1 MSETLDRLDA
11 TAIAQKIRSGEC
23 SAKEVLEITV
33 NKITKFNPSLN
44 AIITPLYDQ
53 ALEAIEAGLPEG
65 PFSGVPF
72 VIKDL
77 VVSVAG
83 VPSTAASK
91 LMINNIPAVDSEIVA
106 RHRRAGLVIVG
117 KTNSSEF
124 GLATATEPDLFGPTK
139 NPWNPNHSPGGSSGG
154 SAAAVAAGIVPIG
167 HATDGGGSI
176 RIPAACCGL
185 FGLKPTKARI
195 TAGPE
200 GGEPLA
206 GMAMQHCVSWSVRDS
221 AALLDATAGPLPGD
235 PYYPPPPNGTYLDAS
250 KTDPGRLKIA
260 FSTTA
265 PNGAAIHDESAK
277 ATRHM
282 AALCE
287 SLGHEVAEDSPK
299 FDIETVQNGFLLVF
313 QANTM
318 ANIMRMNG
326 GKLPKEGMIE
336 PLSMAVAERGMAMSA
351 TQYIHAIQSLHRET
365 RNIAKFYEQYDLW
378 LTPTLATPA
387 PLTGYFRSDETDV
400 DKWLEQILGFSPFTF
415 LCNVTGQ
422 PAMTIPSGLTKD
434 NLPVGSHF
442 AAPYGAEEMLFAL
455 AGQLE
460 RASPWNDQRPSMQW
474 MNNQA
479 N

>member
-1 MSETLDRLDA
+1 MSENLDRLDA
-11 TAIAQKIRSGEC
+11 TAIARKIRTGEC
-23 SAKEVLEITV
+23 SAKEVLEITL
-33 NKITKFNPSLN
+33 NKITRYNPSLN

-53 ALEAIEAGLPEG
+53 ALKAIEDGLPEG

-83 VPSTAASK
+83 VPSTAASR
-91 LMINNIPAVDSEIVA
+91 LCLDNIPTVDSEIVA

-139 NPWNPNHSPGGSSGG
+139 NPWNSSHSPGGSSGG
-154 SAAAVAAGIVPIG
+154 SAAAVAAGIVPMG

-200 GGEPLA
+200 GGEALA

-235 PYYPPPPNGTYLDAS
+235 PYFPPSPKGTYLQAS
-250 KTDPGRLKIA
+250 QRDPECLKIA
-260 FSTTA
+260 FSTKA
-265 PNGAAIHDESAK
+265 PNGAPINEESAK
-277 ATRHM
+277 ATREM

-287 SLGHEVAEDSPK
+287 SLGHEVVEDSPK
-299 FDIETVQNGFLLVF
+299 FDIETVQGGFLMVF

-318 ANIMRMNG
+318 ANISRMNA
-326 GKLPKEGMIE
+326 GKLPEEGMVE
-336 PLSMAVAERGMAMSA
+336 PLTMAVAERGMAMDA
-351 TQYIHAIQSLHRET
+351 TQYIHALQSLHREA
-365 RNIAKFYEQYDLW
+365 RNIAKFYGQYDIW

-387 PLTGYFRSDETDV
+387 PLTGYFKTDETDV
-400 DKWLEQILGFSPFTF
+400 DKWLAQILGFSPFTF

-442 AAPYGAEEMLFAL
+442 AAPYGSEELLFSL
-455 AGQLE
+455 ASQLE
-460 RASPWNDQRPSMQW
+460 HARPWNDQRPLLQW
-474 MNNQA
+474 IDDGTI
-479 N
+479 

>member
-11 TAIAQKIRSGEC
+11 TAIAQKIRTGEC
-23 SAKEVLEITV
+23 SAKEVLEITL
-33 NKITKFNPSLN
+33 NKIAAYNPSLN

-53 ALEAIEAGLPEG
+53 ALEAIEDGLPDG

-83 VPSTAASK
+83 IPSTAASK
-91 LMINNIPAVDSEIVA
+91 LMIDNIPDVDSEIVA

-124 GLATATEPDLFGPTK
+124 GLATATEPDLYGPTK
-139 NPWNPNHSPGGSSGG
+139 NPWNPKHSPGGSSGG
-154 SAAAVAAGIVPIG
+154 SAAAVAAGIIPMG

-235 PYYPPPPNGTYLDAS
+235 PYYPPAPNGTYLQAS

-265 PNGAAIHDESAK
+265 PNGAMINEESAK
-277 ATRHM
+277 ATRDM
-282 AALCE
+282 ALLCE
-287 SLGHEVAEDSPK
+287 SLGHEVVEDSPK

-318 ANIMRMNG
+318 ANISRMNG
-326 GKLPKEGMIE
+326 GKLPKEGLIE

-351 TQYIHAIQSLHRET
+351 TQYIHSLQSLHRQT

-387 PLTGYFRSDETDV
+387 PLTGYFKSDETDV

-422 PAMTIPSGLTKD
+422 PAMTIPSGLAKD

-442 AAPYGAEEMLFAL
+442 AAPYGAEEMLFSL

-460 RASPWNDQRPSMQW
+460 RASPWNDQRPSMDW

>member
-1 MSETLDRLDA
+1 MSDNLDRLDA
-11 TAIAQKIRSGEC
+11 TAIAQKIRAGEC
-23 SAKEVLEITV
+23 TAKEVLEITL
-33 NKITKFNPSLN
+33 NKISAYNPALN
-44 AIITPLYDQ
+44 AIVTPLYDQ
-53 ALEAIEAGLPEG
+53 ALKAIEDGLPDG

-83 VPSTAASK
+83 VPSTAASR
-91 LMINNIPAVDSEIVA
+91 LCVNNIPLVDSEIVA

-139 NPWNPNHSPGGSSGG
+139 NPWNPDHSPGGSSGG
-154 SAAAVAAGIVPIG
+154 SAAAVASGIVPMG

-200 GGEPLA
+200 GGEALA

-235 PYYPPPPNGTYLDAS
+235 PYYPPAPKGTYLDAS
-250 KTDPGRLKIA
+250 KTDPGSLKIA

-265 PNGAAIHDESAK
+265 PNGAIIDDESAK
-277 ATRHM
+277 ATRDM
-282 AALCE
+282 ASLCE
-287 SLGHEVAEDSPK
+287 SLGHEVEEKSPR
-299 FDIETVQNGFLLVF
+299 FDIETVQNGFLMVF

-318 ANIMRMNG
+318 ANISRMNG
-326 GKLPKEGMIE
+326 GKLPKAGMIE
-336 PLSMAVAERGMAMSA
+336 SLSMAVAERGMAMSA
-351 TQYIHAIQSLHRET
+351 TQYIHSIQALHRET
-365 RNIAKFYEQYDLW
+365 RNIAAFYSQYDLW

-387 PLTGYFRSDETDV
+387 PLTGYFKSDESDV
-400 DKWLEQILGFSPFTF
+400 DKWLEQILAFSPFTF

-442 AAPYGAEEMLFAL
+442 AAPYGAEEMLFSL

-460 RASPWNDQRPSMQW
+460 RACPWNDQRPSMQW
-474 MNNQA
+474 MND
-479 N
+479 